1 MKHKPL
7 LTLIALAAAGIA
19 AAAAPKIDGARI
31 DVLLK
36 QMTEMA
42 PEGAGE
48 PPADIRAQIEK
59 SLAADEVLKAEALK
73 AGLDK
78 QPEVRARWQNAEARF
93 YADQYADHLAATVT
107 VDDAELRAAY
117 AEQTRAVKL
126 QQVGFPTEAE
136 ALAAQQLLLK
146 GLSFEKLMERYPNPA
161 QAQLAKPV
169 ALAELP
175 PELAAAAAP
184 MQRGEVSRKPV
195 PFQGGFYLLKI
206 AAVEQAAD
214 APPFDQLKDQIAA
227 LLKQRKTQEKIAA
240 LLKEHG
246 IKM

>member
-48 PPADIRAQIEK
+48 PPANIRAQIEK

-107 VDDAELRAAY
+107 V
-117 AEQTRAVKL
+117 
-126 QQVGFPTEAE
+126 
-136 ALAAQQLLLK
+136 
-146 GLSFEKLMERYPNPA
+146 
-161 QAQLAKPV
+161 QAQNQ
-169 ALAELP
+169 E
-175 PELAAAAAP
+175 
-184 MQRGEVSRKPV
+184 
-195 PFQGGFYLLKI
+195 YLDNIYRSLTAHPLVK
-206 AAVEQAAD
+206 VV
-214 APPFDQLKDQIAA
+214 L
-227 LLKQRKTQEKIAA
+227 
-240 LLKEHG
+240 
-246 IKM
+246 

>member
-59 SLAADEVLKAEALK
+59 SLAADEILKAEALK

-107 VDDAELRAAY
+107 VDDA
-117 AEQTRAVKL
+117 VKL

-146 GLSFEKLMERYPNPA
+146 GLSFEKLMERHPNPA

-184 MQRGEVSRKPV
+184 MQRGEISRKPV

-246 IKM
+246 IEM

>member
-48 PPADIRAQIEK
+48 PPANIRAQIEK
-59 SLAADEVLKAEALK
+59 SLAADEVLK
-73 AGLDK
+73 
-78 QPEVRARWQNAEARF
+78 
-93 YADQYADHLAATVT
+93 
-107 VDDAELRAAY
+107 
-117 AEQTRAVKL
+117 
-126 QQVGFPTEAE
+126 AE

-146 GLSFEKLMERYPNPA
+146 GLSFEKLMERHPNPA

-184 MQRGEVSRKPV
+184 MQRGEISRKPV

-246 IKM
+246 IEM